1 MSWRLK
7 LSKIE
12 MAKKLTFNQKVDL
25 LQDILARL
33 ERGDLEL
40 EEVDKL
46 VAKGLALLAETRTQL
61 ANLESKIRKIL
72 KTQSED

>member
-40 EEVDKL
+40 EEMDKL

-61 ANLESKIRKIL
+61 TNLESKIRKIL
-72 KTQSED
+72 KTQSEN

>member
-25 LQDILARL
+25 LQNILARL